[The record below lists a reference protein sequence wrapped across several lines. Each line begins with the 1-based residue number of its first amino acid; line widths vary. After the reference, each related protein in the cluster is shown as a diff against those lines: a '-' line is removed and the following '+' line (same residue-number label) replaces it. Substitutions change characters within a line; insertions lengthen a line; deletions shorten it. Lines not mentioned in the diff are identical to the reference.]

1 LNINSTNWYLNL
13 EIKQIED
20 EIKSV
25 VKNFEY
31 EDNVVENLLMAAN
44 IHILHPSNPVRAQL
58 IDSQFFRD
66 GYPAYR
72 NAELIIE
79 VSRLINDKY
88 CQMYKHTTNTL
99 MKKIYGYKYI

>member
-1 LNINSTNWYLNL
+1 MNINSTNWYLNL
-13 EIKQIED
+13 KIKEIEE
-20 EIKSV
+20 EIKSAD
-25 VKNFEY
+25 KNFEY
-31 EDNVVENLLMAAN
+31 EDNVIENLLMAAN
-44 IHILHPSNPVRAQL
+44 IHILSPTSPVRAQL

-88 CQMYKHTTNTL
+88 CQMYKHTTNIS
-99 MKKIYGYKYI
+99 MKKKLYMYI